1 VDFLIRVLFL
11 FRRGTYFD
19 FALVFPDLRLSQVNY
34 QSRKIGT
41 TVAGQK
47 VNSRLSVLLGFRIRI
62 RIDLS
67 CWMIPNADPDPDVK
81 IAM

>member
-1 VDFLIRVLFL
+1 VNFLTKVFFV

-47 VNSRLSVLLGFRIRI
+47 VNKRLSVVLGFRIRI

-67 CWMIPNADPDPDVK
+67 CWIPNADPDPDE
-81 IAM
+81 

>member
-1 VDFLIRVLFL
+1 VLFV

-47 VNSRLSVLLGFRIRI
+47 VNKRLFLSGFRIRI
-62 RIDLS
+62 RTGLS
-67 CWMIPNADPDPDVK
+67 CWIPNAVPDPDVK
-81 IAM
+81 IAL

>member
-1 VDFLIRVLFL
+1 VLFVL
-11 FRRGTYFD
+11 RRGTYFD

-47 VNSRLSVLLGFRIRI
+47 VN
-62 RIDLS
+62 
-67 CWMIPNADPDPDVK
+67 
-81 IAM
+81 

>member
-1 VDFLIRVLFL
+1 V

-47 VNSRLSVLLGFRIRI
+47 VNKHLVLLKLRIRI

-67 CWMIPNADPDPDVK
+67 FWIPK
-81 IAM
+81 LRIRIQM

>member
-1 VDFLIRVLFL
+1 MSEFSV

-47 VNSRLSVLLGFRIRI
+47 VNKRLSVSQGFGSGSALI
-62 RIDLS
+62 
-67 CWMIPNADPDPDVK
+67 
-81 IAM
+81 

>member
-1 VDFLIRVLFL
+1 VLFV

-47 VNSRLSVLLGFRIRI
+47 VNRRLSVLLGFRVRI
-62 RIDLS
+62 RTDLS
-67 CWMIPNADPDPDVK
+67 GWIPNADPDPDVK
-81 IAM
+81 ISL

>member
-1 VDFLIRVLFL
+1 VLFV

-47 VNSRLSVLLGFRIRI
+47 VNRHLSVLLKYRIRI

-67 CWMIPNADPDPDVK
+67 CWILNADPDPDVK
-81 IAM
+81 ITL

>member
-1 VDFLIRVLFL
+1 M

-47 VNSRLSVLLGFRIRI
+47 VKNRRLSVCQGFVSGSALTS
-62 RIDLS
+62 DFC
-67 CWMIPNADPDPDVK
+67 CWVPDADPDPDVK
-81 IAM
+81 IAL